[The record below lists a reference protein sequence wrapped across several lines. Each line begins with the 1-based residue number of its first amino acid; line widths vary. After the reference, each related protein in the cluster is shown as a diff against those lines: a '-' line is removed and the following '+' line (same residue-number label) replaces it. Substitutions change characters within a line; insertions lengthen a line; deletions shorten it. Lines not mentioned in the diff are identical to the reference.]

1 MLKRSIFEV
10 IIVAFLPM
18 MAYSQ
23 VNLPLLKG
31 NSVIYDNDD
40 HRDVYTDEYLLAL
53 SSIGEIDLMAM
64 ITTYSA
70 KEYDEFV
77 LGREQILKLA
87 KDSGLKNLPQLF
99 SGTNNKLERPKNN
112 LIEDTKR
119 LEIDASYFIVELAN
133 RSEDSKPIV
142 VICGGQLT
150 SIANAYLIDTTIA
163 DRIIVMGVFGADKI
177 DYNAGLDSWA
187 WTIVLSK
194 FRVLAIPIG
203 SSNNRGIV
211 YMKPPKVPKEKIKS
225 DLNQKIPLFQ
235 WMYDKKHPS
244 NWLPNEGDYDG
255 HPAILITRPDYVT
268 EIKKFRVD
276 NIDSQG
282 IPVLIDD
289 ITGNIIQA
297 EDANQNIATQEF
309 WRVMKELNIS
319 LN

>member
-150 SIANAYLIDTTIA
+150 SIANAYLIDTTIV